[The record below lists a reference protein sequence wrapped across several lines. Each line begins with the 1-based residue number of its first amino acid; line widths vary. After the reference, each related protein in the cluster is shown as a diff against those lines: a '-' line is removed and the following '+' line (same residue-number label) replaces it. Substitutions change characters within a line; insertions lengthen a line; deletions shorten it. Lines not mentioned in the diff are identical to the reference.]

1 MHLLYFLGPASIELG
16 DQLTYITLNREMH
29 SIGRSGPSWIENQPE
44 LENPV
49 LWNFTSQCDSVII
62 HFVSRPIA
70 VQGGTQLPFWGRWQS
85 SHKCHLRMAHGRLT
99 DGSLACPRASNSCH
113 TGEKLW
119 KKRTGLPEKGVLSH
133 GVSRGV
139 HINACMRPARELYA
153 HQCRQLCADL
163 KTNKKI
169 PVMWNIDQIYVVQCM
184 FDYRLMALS
193 IWDLQNCFQ
202 MTKMLKNSSTWAFKK
217 YVTSY
222 CPYHLLCENLKV
234 WRTYGPTYLLTGI
247 STRQT
252 DRHPQNRPSTQAW
265 SQMEV
270 QVPS

>member
-62 HFVSRPIA
+62 HLVSRPIA

-119 KKRTGLPEKGVLSH
+119 KKRTGLQEKGVLSH
-133 GVSRGV
+133 GVSRGPCTSMPACGRHGNYM
-139 HINACMRPARELYA
+139 HISVDN
-153 HQCRQLCADL
+153 
-163 KTNKKI
+163 
-169 PVMWNIDQIYVVQCM
+169 
-184 FDYRLMALS
+184 F
-193 IWDLQNCFQ
+193 
-202 MTKMLKNSSTWAFKK
+202 
-217 YVTSY
+217 
-222 CPYHLLCENLKV
+222 
-234 WRTYGPTYLLTGI
+234 
-247 STRQT
+247 
-252 DRHPQNRPSTQAW
+252 
-265 SQMEV
+265 
-270 QVPS
+270 VPI